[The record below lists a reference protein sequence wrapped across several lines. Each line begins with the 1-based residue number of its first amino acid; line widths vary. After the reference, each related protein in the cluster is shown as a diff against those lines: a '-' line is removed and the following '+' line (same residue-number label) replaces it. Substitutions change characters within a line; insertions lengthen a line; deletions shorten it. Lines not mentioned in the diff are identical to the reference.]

1 MRTRRRPSRGGGGR
15 TFGGRAAKREPRA
28 TFVEMNNARRLAT
41 DVVERREHTQ
51 SRVSGSATRRG
62 GGRYPN
68 PLAFFFRTVGRF
80 RELGTVDFH
89 FSSNWS
95 SSWCVNAR
103 FPQFPR
109 PCSPRSWARAGN
121 LGHIRPRA
129 RRASSS
135 PGSVNA
141 PRREPCPPPP
151 PSSAADWGSAC
162 RCTSTPCA
170 SSPSFAVRHRPPPPE
185 PRSARFRVCL
195 SLARDAPRGLPRAAR
210 AVPRVTHPH
219 PSVARARPPPTLAE
233 PERPADPI
241 PKNRSPTDPWEHVF
255 WTGAGVAFA
264 NWNSSGRR
272 SCARRWTRSTPSV
285 EANNARFMESIV
297 KGESK

>member
-1 MRTRRRPSRGGGGR
+1 
-15 TFGGRAAKREPRA
+15 
-28 TFVEMNNARRLAT
+28 MNNARRLAT
-41 DVVERREHTQ
+41 NVVERREHTQ

-68 PLAFFFRTVGRF
+68 PLAFFSAPSGVFESWERWISITRQTGRHLGVCE
-80 RELGTVDFH
+80 RSISPVPAPLLAPELGARGGT
-89 FSSNWS
+89 SS
-95 SSWCVNAR
+95 
-103 FPQFPR
+103 
-109 PCSPRSWARAGN
+109 
-121 LGHIRPRA
+121 HIRPRA

-195 SLARDAPRGLPRAAR
+195 SLARDAPEAFRGPHAPSRASPTR
-210 AVPRVTHPH
+210 IP
-219 PSVARARPPPTLAE
+219 PSRARIPPPTLAE

-241 PKNRSPTDPWEHVF
+241 PQKSFPNRPV
-255 WTGAGVAFA
+255 GARLLDRR
-264 NWNSSGRR
+264 GRR
-272 SCARRWTRSTPSV
+272 LRQLELGVGGEAAQGGGRAQRRAS
-285 EANNARFMESIV
+285 
-297 KGESK
+297 GEQRAFHGVHRQG